1 MIKNRGSSIL
11 ESECAI
17 CRNNKAFDMPE
28 ELIEAATNGDLVL
41 FCGAGISTENR
52 LVLPETFYESVKE
65 EMGIDNKDISF
76 SELMELYCEQPNG
89 RKKLLKKISDR
100 FHYIQSFPEIERQA
114 TMFHAELKDI
124 YQIRTIITTNW
135 DNYFEDYCDA
145 MPITIPEDFT
155 FWDEKSRFVL
165 KIHGSFDNLSSVVA
179 TKQDYDKCLERLQNG
194 IIGAT
199 LKNILVTKTVVFIG
213 FSFGDDDLNMIIDYL
228 RNELGD
234 LYPHIYYVSLDESL
248 KDRLMYKNSTS
259 IVTSGVFFIHCLK
272 EILTQKGLLC
282 NMSSEYIIKEACYM
296 IEMLHKRVSEISLKD
311 SPCVIYTLAYQDGVI
326 HAWERYLKCKTGEY
340 NRPNHVVQLIYA
352 YEKEVDKKKNDG
364 NYWDSS
370 YFQGYLEGLSLIEIC
385 DKDPDAVKVF
395 PFLFLPNAK
404 RTLDSFDVYMDELK
418 RVSNGSGKYVRY
430 AKQIVRDKGDE
441 VVVHHPPY

>member
-1 MIKNRGSSIL
+1 M
-11 ESECAI
+11 ECECAI
-17 CRNNKAFDMPE
+17 CMNNKAFDMPE
-28 ELIEAATNGDLVL
+28 EIIEAVTNGDLVL

-52 LVLPETFYESVKE
+52 LVLPMTFYESVKE
-65 EMGIDNKDISF
+65 DLGIDNNDISF
-76 SELMELYCEQPNG
+76 SELMEIYCAQPNG

-114 TMFHAELKDI
+114 TMFHSELKDI

-135 DNYFEDYCDA
+135 DTYFEDYCDA
-145 MPITIPEDFT
+145 MPITIPEDFA

-179 TKQDYDKCLERLQNG
+179 TTQDYDKCFKKLQNG

-199 LKNILVTKTVVFIG
+199 LKSILATKTVAFIG
-213 FSFGDDDLNMIIDYL
+213 FSFGDEDLNMIIDYL

-234 LYPHIYYVSLDESL
+234 FYPHIYYVTLDDSL

-259 IVTSGVFFIHCLK
+259 IVTSGFFFIHRLK

-282 NMSSEYIIKEACYM
+282 NMSSESIIEEAYYIVK
-296 IEMLHKRVSEISLKD
+296 MLHRKVSQISLKD
-311 SPCVIYTLAYQDGVI
+311 FPCVIYTLAYQDGVI
-326 HAWERYLKCKTGEY
+326 HAWERYLNCKSGEY
-340 NRPNHVVQLIYA
+340 NQPNHVVQLVYE
-352 YEKEVDKKKNDG
+352 YEKMVDKKKTAG

-385 DKDPDAVKVF
+385 DKEPDEIKEF

-404 RTLDSFDVYMDELK
+404 RAFDSSDSFDVYMDELK
-418 RVSNGSGKYVRY
+418 RISKGHGKYVRY
-430 AKQIVRDKGDE
+430 AKEIVGDKGGE
-441 VVVHHPPY
+441 VVVHHPPF

>member
-1 MIKNRGSSIL
+1 
-11 ESECAI
+11 
-17 CRNNKAFDMPE
+17 MPE
-28 ELIEAATNGDLVL
+28 EIIEAVANGDLVL

-52 LVLPETFYESVKE
+52 LVLPMTFYESVKE
-65 EMGIDNKDISF
+65 ELGINNKDISF
-76 SELMELYCEQPNG
+76 SELMELYCEQTNG
-89 RKKLLKKISDR
+89 RKKLLKKISNR

-114 TMFHAELKDI
+114 TMFHSELKDI

-135 DNYFEDYCDA
+135 DTFFEDYCDA
-145 MPITIPEDFT
+145 MPITIPEDFA

-179 TKQDYDKCLERLQNG
+179 TKQDYDKCLKKLQNG

-199 LKNILVTKTVVFIG
+199 LKTILATKTVVFIG
-213 FSFGDDDLNMIIDYL
+213 FSFGDDDLNMIMDYL

-234 LYPHIYYVSLDESL
+234 LYPHIYYVTLDESL

-259 IVTSGVFFIHCLK
+259 IVTAGFYFIHCLK
-272 EILTQKGLLC
+272 EILTKRGLLC
-282 NMSSEYIIKEACYM
+282 NVSSKSVVEEAYYI
-296 IEMLHKRVSEISLKD
+296 IEMLHKKVSDIKLKD
-311 SPCVIYTLAYQDGVI
+311 FPCAVYTLAYQDGVI

-340 NRPNHVVQLIYA
+340 NRPNHVVQLIYE
-352 YEKEVDKKKNDG
+352 YEKIVGKKKDAG

-385 DKDPDAVKVF
+385 DKESDVVKEF

-404 RTLDSFDVYMDELK
+404 RALNSFEIYMDELK
-418 RVSNGSGKYVRY
+418 RISNGYGKYVRY
-430 AKQIVRDKGDE
+430 AKKIVRDKGDE
-441 VVVHHPPY
+441 VVVHHPPF

>member
-1 MIKNRGSSIL
+1 
-11 ESECAI
+11 
-17 CRNNKAFDMPE
+17 MPE
-28 ELIEAATNGDLVL
+28 EIIDAVANGDLVL

-52 LVLPETFYESVKE
+52 LVLPMTFYESVKE
-65 EMGIDNKDISF
+65 ELGIDNKDISF
-76 SELMELYCEQPNG
+76 SDLMEIYCEQPNG

-114 TMFHAELKDI
+114 TMFHSELKDI

-135 DNYFEDYCDA
+135 DTFFEDYCDA
-145 MPITIPEDFT
+145 MPITIPEDFA

-179 TKQDYDKCLERLQNG
+179 TKQDYDKCLNRLQNG

-199 LKNILVTKTVVFIG
+199 LKNILATKTVVFIG

-234 LYPHIYYVSLDESL
+234 LYPHIYYVTLDETL
-248 KDRLMYKNSTS
+248 KDRLSYKNSTS
-259 IVTSGVFFIHCLK
+259 IVTSGFFFIHCLK
-272 EILTQKGLLC
+272 ETLTQKGLLC
-282 NMSSEYIIKEACYM
+282 NASSESIVEEAHYI
-296 IEMLHKRVSEISLKD
+296 IEMLHKKVSEISIKD
-311 SPCVIYTLAYQDGVI
+311 CPCVIFTLAYQDGVI

-340 NRPNHVVQLIYA
+340 NLPNHVVRLICE
-352 YEKEVDKKKNDG
+352 YENIVGEKKAAG

-370 YFQGYLEGLSLIEIC
+370 YFQGYLEGLSLIEIS
-385 DKDPDAVKVF
+385 DKEPDAVKEF

-404 RTLDSFDVYMDELK
+404 RTLNSFDIYLEELK
-418 RVSNGSGKYVRY
+418 RVSTGCGKYVRY
-430 AKQIVRDKGDE
+430 AKEIVRDIGNE
-441 VVVHHPPY
+441 IVVHHPPY